1 MFFLG
6 VGSFL
11 GRGGVFVWIEVAGCL
26 VASAS
31 ASECAAV
38 APRVA
43 GRLAGGR
50 REVVGGP
57 GAVSGRLTTER
68 EANTCLANTCS
79 ANTRSFFG

>member
-1 MFFLG
+1 M
-6 VGSFL
+6 

-50 REVVGGP
+50 REVVGVP
-57 GAVSGRLTTER
+57 VAVGGWLTTER
-68 EANTCLANTCS
+68 EANTCLANT
-79 ANTRSFFG
+79 RSVFG